1 MKTNNDKRIGRTA
14 AAILIGAV
22 VSFGCYLWSRT
33 PPESNHVSVGNFP
46 ENIVAENPVNEAKT
60 GKTAAIRAEAIRR
73 LPLGVHDAM
82 LSEIARNDL
91 FGMVRGAAV
100 EKLTDA
106 NVLAEIAVSDDE
118 PWIRAEATRKVS
130 DKEVLA
136 KLADD
141 SSELVRRAARE
152 ALGR

>member
-1 MKTNNDKRIGRTA
+1 MNKTAQLNRRAFLGLLATI
-14 AAILIGAV
+14 AICG
-22 VSFGCYLWSRT
+22 GCRNPDCS
-33 PPESNHVSVGNFP
+33 SVLEPGSKVT
-46 ENIVAENPVNEAKT
+46 ETIENPVNAALN
-60 GKTAAIRAEAIRR
+60 GRTAAIRAEAIRM
-73 LPLGVHDAM
+73 LPLGPHDAM
-82 LSEIARNDL
+82 LSEIARNDP

-106 NVLAEIAVSDDE
+106 KALAEIAMSTDE

-130 DKEVLA
+130 DKTVLD

-141 SSELVRRAARE
+141 PSELVRRAARE

>member
-1 MKTNNDKRIGRTA
+1 MHKTAQLNRPVFLGLLATI
-14 AAILIGAV
+14 AICGGCRNPDCSSVPDPVSAV
-22 VSFGCYLWSRT
+22 TETDG
-33 PPESNHVSVGNFP
+33 
-46 ENIVAENPVNEAKT
+46 IENPVNVALT
-60 GKTAAIRAEAIRR
+60 GRTAAIRAEAIRM

-82 LSEIARNDL
+82 LAGIARHDS

-106 NVLAEIAVSDDE
+106 KALAEIAMSTDE

-130 DKEVLA
+130 DKTVLA

-141 SSELVRRAARE
+141 PSELVRRAARE
-152 ALGR
+152 ALGH